1 MNRKDGEDKKET
13 IQVYVK
19 HDKNGSFSVLN
30 IEEDVSK
37 IESSVDRANIFRK
50 MKRKIIDLEAAV
62 HNVNDIL
69 QK

>member
-1 MNRKDGEDKKET
+1 MVIYYRDDKDD
-13 IQVYVK
+13 
-19 HDKNGSFSVLN
+19 DKNGSFSVLN

>member
-1 MNRKDGEDKKET
+1 MVISYRDDKDD
-13 IQVYVK
+13 
-19 HDKNGSFSVLN
+19 DKNGSFSVLN

>member
-1 MNRKDGEDKKET
+1 MVIFYRDDKDD
-13 IQVYVK
+13 
-19 HDKNGSFSVLN
+19 DKNGSFSVLN